1 MGIPNQNE
9 NEIIFSTK
17 LNLLKKNIYEIGWI

>member
-17 LNLLKKNIYEIGWI
+17 TKPVKKNIYEIGWI